1 MEVCLTKAFL
11 GILLKFIL
19 CSSKSILQD
28 LFSYSDGLKGTHLE
42 GVTSPYI
49 YVGTWKAMFGWH
61 KEDMDLYSINYVHT
75 GQPKYWYGIDL
86 TSSEDFECY
95 VESKFR
101 DQFKSCSEFI
111 RHKTTLIHPE
121 NLLKNRI
128 GIRRAI

>member
-1 MEVCLTKAFL
+1 
-11 GILLKFIL
+11 
-19 CSSKSILQD
+19 
-28 LFSYSDGLKGTHLE
+28 
-42 GVTSPYI
+42 
-49 YVGTWKAMFGWH
+49 MFGWH

-86 TSSEDFECY
+86 TSSEDFENY
-95 VESKFR
+95 VENKFR
-101 DQFKSCSEFI
+101 DQFKVCSEFI

>member
-1 MEVCLTKAFL
+1 M
-11 GILLKFIL
+11 
-19 CSSKSILQD
+19 
-28 LFSYSDGLKGTHLE
+28 KGTNLE

-86 TSSEDFECY
+86 TSSEDFENY

-101 DQFKSCSEFI
+101 DQFKVCSEFI

-128 GIRRAI
+128 GLRRAI